1 MMTTAVWYERDGE
14 LVWVFE
20 RRGNSTRLDSTWGAS
35 GSGSCSDV
43 CKRLYKS
50 VRSCAPSNTAAA
62 ACWKELCAS
71 YNQIQFMK
79 IWLCHRRQL
88 EWNNANPT
96 AWPRVS
102 DLTKRCLI
110 ACPINANPNHVCFL
124 SANVLIQR
132 LIFCALRKQSPAYIR
147 STEKIAFL
155 PGWVTP
161 IKKREGKKKDSQS
174 QKRVIFLFTQSR

>member
-1 MMTTAVWYERDGE
+1 MHPEVDPAVMSVKGCTKAFDPVRLQTPQQQHAGRNYV
-14 LVWVFE
+14 LPTIKF
-20 RRGNSTRLDSTWGAS
+20 NSWK
-35 GSGSCSDV
+35 SD
-43 CKRLYKS
+43 
-50 VRSCAPSNTAAA
+50 CA
-62 ACWKELCAS
+62 
-71 YNQIQFMK
+71 
-79 IWLCHRRQL
+79 RRQL

-110 ACPINANPNHVCFL
+110 ACPINDNPNHVCFL

-147 STEKIAFL
+147 NTEKIAFL